1 MFFDICESF
10 CTKLSK
16 SIKGQTQFQQI
27 FCRTRRQFLFELVN
41 QWEKIWRKWKQ
52 PSHQVHQFV
61 NWLQGT
67 RIWIFKFPMINQKKL
82 DTNFFQRKLK
92 LLSTEEKIFSFT
104 YLASCIELFLQRTEQ
119 NVKNSTHSLS
129 SKTAKKS
136 QLSVK
141 KQRVHKVVLYDKT
154 ERLSYE
160 KISKWV

>member
-1 MFFDICESF
+1 
-10 CTKLSK
+10 
-16 SIKGQTQFQQI
+16 
-27 FCRTRRQFLFELVN
+27 
-41 QWEKIWRKWKQ
+41 
-52 PSHQVHQFV
+52 
-61 NWLQGT
+61 
-67 RIWIFKFPMINQKKL
+67 MINQKKL
-82 DTNFFQRKLK
+82 DTNFFQKKLK

-104 YLASCIELFLQRTEQ
+104 YLASYIELFLQRTEQ